1 MGSKNDKNDA
11 VAIVEAGSRPSM
23 RYVPEK
29 YIEQQ
34 DIQCLHQVRQRLLIN
49 QRRGLAPCG
58 ITIPQGA
65 HKIITCLPDY
75 LEDEEN

>member
-34 DIQCLHQVRQRLLIN
+34 DIQCLHQVRQRL
-49 QRRGLAPCG
+49 A
-58 ITIPQGA
+58 
-65 HKIITCLPDY
+65 D
-75 LEDEEN
+75 

>member
-23 RYVPEK
+23 HYVPEK

-34 DIQCLHQVRQRLLIN
+34 DIQCLHQVRQRL
-49 QRRGLAPCG
+49 A
-58 ITIPQGA
+58 
-65 HKIITCLPDY
+65 D
-75 LEDEEN
+75 